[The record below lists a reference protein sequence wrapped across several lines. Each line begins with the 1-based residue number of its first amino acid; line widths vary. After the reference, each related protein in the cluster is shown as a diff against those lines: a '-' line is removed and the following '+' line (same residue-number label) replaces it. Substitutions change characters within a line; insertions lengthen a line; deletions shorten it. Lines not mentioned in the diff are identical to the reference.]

1 MKRGRIFLST
11 ALRNIQYS
19 SHSLKNF
26 SVQIAKDINLSESE
40 NSDSFY
46 YQVDMMPVKSHVL
59 HPYPLKVYL
68 TCFYLL
74 IEISLNL
81 LSVKFEY

>member
-26 SVQIAKDINLSESE
+26 SVQISKDINLSESE

-46 YQVDMMPVKSHVL
+46 YYVDMIPVKSDVL

-68 TCFYLL
+68 TCFYFLS
-74 IEISLNL
+74 EINLNL
-81 LSVKFEY
+81 LNVKLKY